1 MFRCRMLCGVLS
13 LLFAS
18 AAFAQDPPAAS
29 AAAAV
34 DAPVMETVLVTG
46 EQPGPGLWKVSKDDH
61 VLWIL
66 GTWSPLPAGMT
77 WRSKQA
83 DELIAQSQE
92 VLTAP
97 RASVEIGFF
106 RRLTLLPALI
116 GVRKNSDGDK
126 LEDVLPPDLYA
137 RWQVLKE
144 RYIGRDKGIERQ
156 RPMFAAREL
165 YRKAIAKSGLSLKN
179 DAQSLVREIA
189 KQHGVKVSE
198 VNVEIEVDDPR
209 QVIREFKSSPREA
222 DVACLRA
229 TMDRLETDLST
240 MKQRANAWAAGD
252 LEGLRNLPYVDQDQ
266 TCVSGV
272 ANAPGLRERVAAAQA
287 RVADEWSKAAEAALA
302 RNASSFAVLPMKDL
316 IKDDGWLARLR
327 AKGYAVEA
335 PE

>member
-1 MFRCRMLCGVLS
+1 MLRSRVLCGVLS
-13 LLFAS
+13 LALAG
-18 AAFAQDPPAAS
+18 AAAAQEPPAAAPS
-29 AAAAV
+29 PML
-34 DAPVMETVLVTG
+34 DAPVMDTVLVTG
-46 EQPGPGLWKVSKDDH
+46 EQPGPGLWKVSKGDH

-66 GTWSPLPAGMT
+66 GTWSPLPAGMS

-92 VLTAP
+92 VLTTP
-97 RASVEIGFF
+97 RANVEVGFF

-116 GVRKNSDGDK
+116 GVRKNADGDE

-165 YRKAIAKSGLSLKN
+165 YRKAIGKSGLSLKN

-189 KQHGVKVSE
+189 KQHGVKIVE
-198 VNVEIEVDDPR
+198 VDVEIEIDDPR

-229 TMDRLETDLST
+229 TMDRLETDLAA
-240 MKQRANAWAAGD
+240 MKQRANAWASGD
-252 LEGLRNLPYVDQDQ
+252 LEGLRSLPYVDQNA
-266 TCVSGV
+266 TCIGGV
-272 ANAPGLRERVAAAQA
+272 ASAPGLRERVVAAQA
-287 RVADEWSKAAEAALA
+287 RVAEEWTKAAEGALA
-302 RNASSFAVLPMKDL
+302 RNASTFAVLPMEELTKN
-316 IKDDGWLARLR
+316 DGWLARLG